1 MHRLVE
7 ISLAHRLVVI
17 LLALLLIGAGW
28 TAFNSL
34 PIDAFPDVT
43 NIQVTVISQAATLSP
58 LEVEQLVT
66 YPIEQACAGLP
77 HSTEIRSLSK
87 FGLSMVTVVFED
99 GTDIYFA
106 RQLVMERIFTVRDQL
121 PDGAVS
127 NLGPISTGLGE
138 VFQYT
143 LESDTHD
150 LMELRTLQDWVLRP
164 ILRTVP
170 GVAGV
175 DSFGGYV
182 RQFHVVADPAALRR
196 YGLGLAELAA
206 AVAANNGVAGG
217 AFVERGGEQFV
228 VRGDGWVRGVEDLQ
242 DTVVAYRDRVPVL
255 LDQVATVE
263 VAPEIRQG
271 AISRD
276 GKGETVAG
284 IVLMLRGGSGRDVVE
299 GVKEKLELARRSLPA
314 DVEVAPFYDRSELVS
329 TALGTVQSALL
340 QGAVLVILV
349 LLFFM
354 GHLRSAVLV
363 AVQLPMAA
371 LATFLVMNLV
381 GMSSNLMTLSGLA
394 IAIGMLG
401 DGAIV
406 LVENAVRLIG
416 SKGGESR
423 ERCGLIRQAATEVV
437 RPIVFGVAVIIV
449 VFLPIASLQGLE
461 GKMFAPLAYTISIA
475 LGCALV
481 LSLTLI
487 PALASLILKPAPIF
501 GGGRIPHPADL
512 VRKMYR
518 PHLNWALNHFW
529 VVVLGSAVFLVV
541 ALALVPTLGTE
552 FLPTMDEGSIVVQ
565 PFQIPSVSL
574 TQSLDTVRRIE
585 SALMEMPEVL
595 HVVSRTGRSDI
606 SSDPMGVGESDS
618 YVILKPRDQWTTAH
632 TKEGLVEAMRERLA
646 EIPGVEFGYT
656 QPIQMRVDELLS
668 GVKSQIAVRIF
679 GENLER
685 LAGLG
690 DEVAAVLKD
699 VRGTADV
706 KVEAVEGLGYLQI
719 TMQRHRLARLG
730 ISVAQVRD
738 LIETAVGGQV
748 VTTVPEGDRRTDVV
762 VRLPQAFTAKVD
774 NLSDLPLASPS
785 GERVLL
791 REVAN
796 IDLVEG
802 PAQISR
808 ENGMRRV
815 VVELNV
821 VGRDIGGLV
830 AEAKE
835 RLAQELKLPTGYF
848 ITWGGQFEQQ
858 RRAMARL
865 GVMVPVALV
874 FIFILLYLNFRDTRP
889 VFLILANIPLA
900 LVGGVF
906 GLKLSG
912 MYLSVSA
919 SVGFVALFGIAI
931 LNGLVMVEFFRN
943 LESEG
948 LSRRE
953 AVTQGAELRLRPVL
967 MTAATTAL
975 GLLPM
980 IWASGVGSEVQ
991 RPLAV
996 VVVSGVISSTLLTL
1010 MVLPVLYDRFGSGA
1024 AEMAPACG
1032 QVEPRSDPECFA

>member
-1 MHRLVE
+1 MRSLVE
-7 ISLAHRLVVI
+7 ASLAHRLVVI
-17 LLALLLIGAGW
+17 LLSVLLMGAGW
-28 TAFNSL
+28 VAFRTL

-43 NIQVTVISQAATLSP
+43 NVQVTVISQAAILSP

-66 YPIEQACAGLP
+66 YPIEQVCAGLP
-77 HSTEIRSLSK
+77 HSTEVRSLSK

-106 RQLVMERIFTVRDQL
+106 RQMVMERIFSVRDQL
-121 PDGAVS
+121 PEGASS

-143 LESDTHD
+143 LESPSRG
-150 LMELRTLQDWVLRP
+150 LMELRSLQDWVLRP
-164 ILRTVP
+164 ILRTVA

-175 DSFGGYV
+175 DSFGGHV
-182 RQFHVVADPAALRR
+182 RQFHVVAEPVALRR
-196 YGLGLAELAA
+196 FGLSLPDLGD

-217 AFVERGGEQFV
+217 GFVERGGEQFV
-228 VRGDGWVRGVEDLQ
+228 VRGDGWMRGEQDLN
-242 DTVVAYRDRVPVL
+242 DTVVAYRDGVPVL
-255 LDQVATVE
+255 LSQVAKVE
-263 VAPEIRQG
+263 LAPEIRQG

-284 IVLMLRGGSGRDVVE
+284 IVLMLRGGSGRDVVN
-299 GVKEKLELARRSLPA
+299 GIKEKLEVARQSLPE
-314 DVEVAPFYDRSELVS
+314 DVDVVPFYDRSELVE
-329 TALGTVQSALL
+329 TALGTVQRALL
-340 QGAVLVILV
+340 QGAVLVALV

-354 GHLRSAVLV
+354 GNLRSALV
-363 AVQLPMAA
+363 VAIQLPMAA
-371 LATFLVMNLV
+371 LATFLVMKVL

-406 LVENAVRLIG
+406 LVENTVRMLG
-416 SKGGESR
+416 SARGGDR
-423 ERCGLIRQAATEVV
+423 REVV
-437 RPIVFGVAVIIV
+437 GRAAGEVLRPIVFGIAVIIV
-449 VFLPIASLQGLE
+449 VFLPIASLQGME

-475 LGCALV
+475 LGCAL
-481 LSLTLI
+481 LLTVTVI
-487 PALASLILKPAPIF
+487 PTLASLILRS
-501 GGGRIPHPADL
+501 GRSLGKGRFTHPADFIRRL
-512 VRKMYR
+512 YR
-518 PHLNWALNHFW
+518 PHLRWAMDHFW
-529 VVVLGSAVFLVV
+529 VVVGGALVLLAV
-541 ALALVPTLGTE
+541 ALVLVPTLGTE

-574 TQSLDTVRRIE
+574 DQSLDTVRRIE
-585 SALMEMPEVL
+585 EAIMELPEAV

-606 SSDPMGVGESDS
+606 SSDPMGVGESDI
-618 YVILKPRDQWTTAH
+618 YVVLAPRSQWTTASR
-632 TKEGLVEAMRERLA
+632 KEGLVEAIRQRMA
-646 EIPGVEFGYT
+646 TIPGVEFGYT

-668 GVKSQIAVRIF
+668 GVKSQIAVKIF
-679 GENLER
+679 GDDLQE
-685 LAGLG
+685 LARLG
-690 DEVAAVLKD
+690 DQVAGVLD
-699 VRGTADV
+699 GIPGSIDV

-719 TMQRHRLARLG
+719 TMHRRRLARLG
-730 ISVAQVRD
+730 ISVAQVRSI
-738 LIETAVGGQV
+738 IETAIGGRV
-748 VTTVPEGDRRTDVV
+748 VTTIPEGDRRTDVV
-762 VRLPQAFTAKVD
+762 VRLPRAYTANVD
-774 NLSDLPLASPS
+774 NLRDLPLASPS
-785 GERVLL
+785 GSRVLL

-796 IDLVEG
+796 IDMVEG

-808 ENGMRRV
+808 EDGKRRV

-830 AEAKE
+830 AEAQRRINDE
-835 RLAQELKLPTGYF
+835 VELPTGYF

-858 RRAMARL
+858 QRAMARL
-865 GVMVPVALV
+865 KLMVPVALI

-900 LVGGVF
+900 LVGGVI

-912 MYLSVSA
+912 LYLSVSA
-919 SVGFVALFGIAI
+919 SVGFIALFGIAI

-948 LSRRE
+948 MDRLE
-953 AVTQGAELRLRPVL
+953 AVLEGAELRLRPVL

-980 IWASGVGSEVQ
+980 IWATGVGSEVQ

-996 VVVSGVISSTLLTL
+996 VVVSGVITSTLLTL
-1010 MVLPVLYDRFGSGA
+1010 MVLPALYLRFGGSSQV
-1024 AEMAPACG
+1024 PG
-1032 QVEPRSDPECFA
+1032 QD